1 MCQRNLVCV
10 SVSDDKQSIY
20 RANACAGIIITS
32 VYSTAVK
39 EKMSGGIFM
48 RSFGVSMIKPSS
60 RKF

>member
-20 RANACAGIIITS
+20 RANACAGIIITFVVTS
-32 VYSTAVK
+32 VK

>member
-1 MCQRNLVCV
+1 MCQINLGCV

-32 VYSTAVK
+32 VK